1 VGIPWFLIILGLLI
15 AIGLGS
21 MVWRGR
27 KGGNK
32 WGGLSFYADLIA
44 LIVTSL
50 LVGILALTAL
60 TSPPSPAPVSR
71 LQQTVAPPA
80 IPTSRPTLP
89 PPPTATPTATDTATP
104 APPPTVTYTVKSGD
118 TLSYIAQLHG
128 VSIDAIVRA
137 NKLGS
142 ANALQV
148 GQVLVIPLHGEEAT
162 PPAAR
167 NGKTVHVVLS
177 GETLSEI
184 SRQYGVSIE
193 AILQANHLTSAST
206 LRVGQELIIPSLTPT
221 ALPATATPTPTV
233 TSTPAAQRSP
243 TAPTPTAARP
253 GTAQPTT
260 IATATQPPR
269 LPPSQTPTGA
279 RVYVVQGGD
288 TLSSIAKRYGI
299 STAALVEANPGID
312 PRALQVGQK
321 VVIPPEGSA
330 PPPAT
335 ATPTP
340 PPAATAPVSYAA
352 PQLVAPEDG
361 HSFGGINQ
369 EIVLQWTW
377 NGQLAADEWFDVQLS
392 DAAGP
397 FEGKTWTKESQWQ
410 LPKDF
415 FDRTLRWRVIVIR
428 GVQGQ
433 SRTEISPPSEARH
446 LDWH

>member
-1 VGIPWFLIILGLLI
+1 MGIPWFLIILGLLI

-21 MVWRGR
+21 MIWRGR
-27 KGGNK
+27 KGEDR

-60 TSPPSPAPVSR
+60 TSPPAPAPVSR
-71 LQQTVAPPA
+71 LQQTVAPPVV
-80 IPTSRPTLP
+80 PTSRPTLP

-142 ANALQV
+142 ANALQI
-148 GQVLVIPLHGEEAT
+148 GQVLVIPLRGEEAT

-167 NGKTVHVVLS
+167 AGKTVHVVQS

-184 SRQYGVSIE
+184 ARQYGVSIQ
-193 AILQANHLTSAST
+193 AIQQENDLSGTST

-221 ALPATATPTPTV
+221 ALPATATPTAQR
-233 TSTPAAQRSP
+233 TPAP
-243 TAPTPTAARP
+243 PTPTAAAR
-253 GTAQPTT
+253 GTAQP
-260 IATATQPPR
+260 IATATQPPQ
-269 LPPSQTPTGA
+269 PTPSRTPAGTQ
-279 RVYVVQGGD
+279 VYVVQGGD
-288 TLSSIAKRYGI
+288 TLSSIAKRYGV
-299 STAALVEANPGID
+299 STTALREANPGIN
-312 PRALQVGQK
+312 PYALQVGQK
-321 VVIPPEGSA
+321 VTIPPTGSTS
-330 PPPAT
+330 PPAP
-335 ATPTP
+335 ATPTAP
-340 PPAATAPVSYAA
+340 PTATVPVSYAA

-377 NGQLAADEWFDVQLS
+377 NGQLGADEWFDVQLS
-392 DAAGP
+392 GAAGP
-397 FEGKTWTKESQWQ
+397 FEGKTWTKESHWQ

-415 FDRTLRWRVIVIR
+415 FDKTLRWRVIVIR

-433 SRTEISPPSEARH
+433 SRTELSPPSEIRL

>member
-1 VGIPWFLIILGLLI
+1 MGIPWFLIILGLLI

-21 MVWRGR
+21 MIWRGR
-27 KGGNK
+27 KGDDK

-44 LIVTSL
+44 LVVTSL

-60 TSPPSPAPVSR
+60 TSPPEPAPVSR
-71 LQQTVAPPA
+71 LQQTVVPPV

-142 ANALQV
+142 ANALQI
-148 GQVLVIPLHGEEAT
+148 GQVLVIPLRGEEAT

-167 NGKTVHVVLS
+167 EGKTVHVVLS

-193 AILQANHLTSAST
+193 AILQVNHLTSAST

-221 ALPATATPTPTV
+221 ALPATATPT
-233 TSTPAAQRSP
+233 AQRSP
-243 TAPTPTAARP
+243 TPPTPTAAAQ
-253 GTAQPTT
+253 GTAQPT
-260 IATATQPPR
+260 ATTAATTTQPP
-269 LPPSQTPTGA
+269 LPTPSQTPAGV

-288 TLSSIAKRYGI
+288 TLSSIAKRYGV
-299 STAALVEANPGID
+299 STAALVEANPGIN

-321 VVIPPEGSA
+321 IVIPPEGSTSPPSA
-330 PPPAT
+330 VPAPATPIPPPT
-335 ATPTP
+335 
-340 PPAATAPVSYAA
+340 ATAPISYTA
-352 PQLVAPEDG
+352 PQLIAPEDG
-361 HSFGGINQ
+361 RSFGGINQ

-377 NGQLAADEWFDVQLS
+377 DGQLGADEWFDVQLS

-397 FEGKTWTKESQWQ
+397 FEGKAWTKESQWQ
-410 LPKDF
+410 LPKDV
-415 FDRTLRWRVIVIR
+415 FDKTLRWRIIVIR

-433 SRTEISPPSEARH
+433 SRTELSPPSELRH